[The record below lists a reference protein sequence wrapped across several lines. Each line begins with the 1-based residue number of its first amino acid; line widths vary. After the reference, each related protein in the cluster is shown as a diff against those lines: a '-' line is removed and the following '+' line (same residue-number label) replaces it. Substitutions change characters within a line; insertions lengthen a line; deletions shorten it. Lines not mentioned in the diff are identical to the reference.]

1 MSQLELTG
9 VSQTTWEVDGDE
21 FCVVGFNAQPTSMDE
36 AIRLLQVALDC
47 TELEARHAHRIIE
60 EDGEFVTSVHDDI
73 AQL

>member
-9 VSQTTWEVDGDE
+9 VTQTTWEVDGTE
-21 FCVVGFNAQPTSMDE
+21 FQVVGFTDEPTSMNE

-60 EDGEFVTSVHDDI
+60 EDGEFVTSVHEDI
-73 AQL
+73 ARL